1 MTFGFFHLPRE
12 VRDRIYSNL
21 RSVGSFSL
29 ELFEFD
35 DAETIKAAIDVKPS
49 TLHLLVSKRF
59 KSEYV
64 AVVISGATL
73 AFGPTPAIHP
83 RKIPVLAKLILDN
96 VKKCKVDLFIPYKAH
111 KVQKEA
117 QLNTICDPDV
127 FLDLPFED
135 EERIGKFLNYEDDSD
150 EEGKDAEGLSNSEIE
165 WEDAAKVLDFS
176 DGEDELKDLDEEQ
189 NTLIPDWIFRLL
201 FKLRALQSVELVVT
215 SGEPMPTC
223 QAVSPADSLQLMA
236 AEMKDLLRVP
246 FLSKLEARR
255 VVVEDYGFYD
265 TKFAGVQRCGIW
277 TLESG
282 WKSPEEVGMIEGREL
297 ELVTNECPGWSCG
310 DPTCLGVGNKHPYP
324 RKWVKTPQE
333 LSLFR
338 AKEVGDKGPQ
348 AILCTLCRLFCIEI
362 PLNLVNTPPTM
373 ADEVYDGA
381 IGIDLGTTYSCVAN
395 YEGAGVE
402 IIANEQGSFTT
413 PSFVSFTAEER
424 LIGEAAKNNAAMN
437 PVNTVFD
444 VKRLIGRRFD
454 DPTVK
459 KDIESWPFKV
469 VDDDNNPK
477 VQVEYLGETKTFSPQ
492 EISAMVL
499 GKMKEVAETKLGK
512 KVSKAVIT
520 VPAYFNDNQRQATKD
535 AGAIAGLN
543 VLRIINE
550 PTAAAIAYGLGSGKS
565 DKERNVLIY
574 DLGGGTFDVSLLHIQ
589 GGVFTVKAT
598 AGDTHLGGQDFDTN
612 LLEHFKKEF
621 QRKTKKDISN
631 DPRALRRLRT
641 ACERAKR
648 TLSNGTQ
655 TTVEIDSLFDGE
667 DFNANITRARFE
679 DINSKAFN
687 GTLQPVE
694 QVLKDASIE
703 KSKVDEIVLVGGS
716 TRIPK
721 IQKLLSDFFNGKKL
735 EKSINPDEA
744 VAYGAAVQAG
754 ILSGKATSADTAD
767 MLLLDVV
774 PLSLGVAMEGNI
786 FAPVVPRGQ
795 TVPKP
800 SLPLRTTN
808 RLSNSQSFKANVLIA
823 RTTRV
828 WVRLPLMQRSRT
840 SADHD
845 CFSRRVHCKL
855 SPIPP
860 MRAGEAVLEVVF
872 EVDVNGILKV
882 TATEKS
888 SGRSANITISN
899 SVGKLGAAEIEKMV
913 EDAAKFKTSDEA
925 FSKKFE
931 SRQQLES
938 YISRVEEIVSD
949 PTMSMK
955 LKRGQKEK
963 IEGALSEAMAQLEVE
978 DASSDDLKK
987 KELAL
992 KRVVT
997 KAMSTR

>member
-1 MTFGFFHLPRE
+1 
-12 VRDRIYSNL
+12 
-21 RSVGSFSL
+21 
-29 ELFEFD
+29 
-35 DAETIKAAIDVKPS
+35 
-49 TLHLLVSKRF
+49 
-59 KSEYV
+59 
-64 AVVISGATL
+64 
-73 AFGPTPAIHP
+73 
-83 RKIPVLAKLILDN
+83 
-96 VKKCKVDLFIPYKAH
+96 
-111 KVQKEA
+111 
-117 QLNTICDPDV
+117 
-127 FLDLPFED
+127 
-135 EERIGKFLNYEDDSD
+135 
-150 EEGKDAEGLSNSEIE
+150 
-165 WEDAAKVLDFS
+165 
-176 DGEDELKDLDEEQ
+176 
-189 NTLIPDWIFRLL
+189 
-201 FKLRALQSVELVVT
+201 
-215 SGEPMPTC
+215 
-223 QAVSPADSLQLMA
+223 
-236 AEMKDLLRVP
+236 
-246 FLSKLEARR
+246 
-255 VVVEDYGFYD
+255 
-265 TKFAGVQRCGIW
+265 
-277 TLESG
+277 
-282 WKSPEEVGMIEGREL
+282 
-297 ELVTNECPGWSCG
+297 
-310 DPTCLGVGNKHPYP
+310 
-324 RKWVKTPQE
+324 
-333 LSLFR
+333 
-338 AKEVGDKGPQ
+338 
-348 AILCTLCRLFCIEI
+348 
-362 PLNLVNTPPTM
+362 M

-413 PSFVSFTAEER
+413 PSFVSFTPEER
-424 LIGEAAKNNAAMN
+424 LIGEAAKNQAAMN
-437 PVNTVFD
+437 PTNTVFD

-459 KDIESWPFKV
+459 KDTESWPFKV
-469 VDDDNNPK
+469 VDEGNNPK
-477 VQVEYLGETKTFSPQ
+477 VQVEYLGEQKTFSPQ

-499 GKMKEVAETKLGK
+499 GKMKEVAEVKLGK
-512 KVSKAVIT
+512 KVEKAVVT

-535 AGAIAGLN
+535 AGAISGLN

-550 PTAAAIAYGLGSGKS
+550 PTAAAIAYGLGAGKS

-598 AGDTHLGGQDFDTN
+598 AGDVRSDFDSA
-612 LLEHFKKEF
+612 LVEHFKKEF
-621 QRKTKKDISN
+621 QRKTKKDLSG

-655 TTVEIDSLFDGE
+655 TAIEIDSLFDGE

-679 DINSKAFN
+679 EINGKAFN
-687 GTLQPVE
+687 GTIQPVD
-694 QVLKDASIE
+694 QVLKDANIE
-703 KSKVDEIVLVGGS
+703 KSKVDDIVLVGGS
-716 TRIPK
+716 TRIPR

-754 ILSGKATSADTAD
+754 ILSGKATSAETAD

-786 FAPVVPRGQ
+786 FAPVCPRGQ
-795 TVPKP
+795 TVPTIKKRTFTTVADNQQTVQFP
-800 SLPLRTTN
+800 VFQGERVNCEDNTSLGE
-808 RLSNSQSFKANVLIA
+808 
-823 RTTRV
+823 
-828 WVRLPLMQRSRT
+828 
-840 SADHD
+840 
-845 CFSRRVHCKL
+845 FSL

-860 MRAGEAVLEVVF
+860 MKAGDAVLEVVF

-882 TATEKS
+882 TATEKT

-899 SVGKLGAAEIEKMV
+899 SVGKLSSGEIEKMV

-963 IEGALSEAMAQLEVE
+963 IESALSDAMAQLEIE
-978 DASSDDLKK
+978 DASSEDLKK

>member
-1 MTFGFFHLPRE
+1 MGPHQ
-12 VRDRIYSNL
+12 I
-21 RSVGSFSL
+21 
-29 ELFEFD
+29 
-35 DAETIKAAIDVKPS
+35 
-49 TLHLLVSKRF
+49 F
-59 KSEYV
+59 K
-64 AVVISGATL
+64 
-73 AFGPTPAIHP
+73 
-83 RKIPVLAKLILDN
+83 
-96 VKKCKVDLFIPYKAH
+96 
-111 KVQKEA
+111 
-117 QLNTICDPDV
+117 
-127 FLDLPFED
+127 
-135 EERIGKFLNYEDDSD
+135 
-150 EEGKDAEGLSNSEIE
+150 
-165 WEDAAKVLDFS
+165 
-176 DGEDELKDLDEEQ
+176 
-189 NTLIPDWIFRLL
+189 
-201 FKLRALQSVELVVT
+201 
-215 SGEPMPTC
+215 
-223 QAVSPADSLQLMA
+223 
-236 AEMKDLLRVP
+236 
-246 FLSKLEARR
+246 
-255 VVVEDYGFYD
+255 
-265 TKFAGVQRCGIW
+265 
-277 TLESG
+277 
-282 WKSPEEVGMIEGREL
+282 
-297 ELVTNECPGWSCG
+297 
-310 DPTCLGVGNKHPYP
+310 
-324 RKWVKTPQE
+324 
-333 LSLFR
+333 
-338 AKEVGDKGPQ
+338 
-348 AILCTLCRLFCIEI
+348 
-362 PLNLVNTPPTM
+362 M

-402 IIANEQGSFTT
+402 IIANDQGSFTT
-413 PSFVSFTAEER
+413 PSFVSFTSEER
-424 LIGEAAKNNAAMN
+424 LIGEAAKNPA
-437 PVNTVFD
+437 NTVFD
-444 VKRLIGRRFD
+444 VKRLIGRRYD

-469 VDDDNNPK
+469 VDEGSQPK

-499 GKMKEVAETKLGK
+499 GKMKEVAEVKLGK
-512 KVSKAVIT
+512 KVEKAVIT

-535 AGAIAGLN
+535 AGAISGLN

-550 PTAAAIAYGLGSGKS
+550 PTAAAIAYGLGAGKS

-621 QRKTKKDISN
+621 QKKTKKDITG
-631 DPRALRRLRT
+631 DARALRRLRT

-667 DFNANITRARFE
+667 DFNAQITRARFE
-679 DINSKAFN
+679 EINSKAFQ
-687 GTLQPVE
+687 GTIQPVE
-694 QVLKDASIE
+694 QVLKDSQIE
-703 KSKVDEIVLVGGS
+703 KSKVDDIVLVGGS
-716 TRIPK
+716 TRIPR

-767 MLLLDVV
+767 LLLLDVV

-786 FAPVVPRGQ
+786 FAPVVPRGNTVPCLKKRTFTTVADNQQ
-795 TVPKP
+795 TVQFPVFQGERSSCADNT
-800 SLPLRTTN
+800 SLGEFT
-808 RLSNSQSFKANVLIA
+808 
-823 RTTRV
+823 
-828 WVRLPLMQRSRT
+828 
-840 SADHD
+840 
-845 CFSRRVHCKL
+845 L
-855 SPIPP
+855 SPLPP
-860 MRAGEAVLEVVF
+860 MRAGEAALEVVF

-899 SVGKLGAAEIEKMV
+899 AVGKLSTTEIEQMV

-925 FSKKFE
+925 FTKKFE
-931 SRQQLES
+931 ARQQLES
-938 YISRVEEIVSD
+938 YISRVEEIVND

-963 IEGALSEAMAQLEVE
+963 IESAMSDAMAQLEIE
-978 DASSDDLKK
+978 DASSEDLKK